1 LFSGWRYVAISFSSV
16 APPGTL
22 SLRNNFDRRPSSPD
36 ATVVFVAGL
45 SGSTAG
51 SICRVARARRG
62 LLVAGLLALG
72 VEERQ
77 ARAQD
82 TSEPRPAP
90 TEAVAPTEGAPTE
103 PPSNEAP
110 AGSRST
116 TSKRDHFARPYGLV
130 EFGIGIM
137 ALPDAKLCGGAAGC
151 DRGDVSVEV
160 DAWPMF
166 RASPHFAVGAGI
178 TLALIPMQD
187 VPRRDTV
194 FPREHARRYFT
205 AEGIGRYYFLHGP
218 ALEVWSGISA
228 GLIVVSDN
236 FRTDAKDPAVTII
249 GAESAN
255 IATEGMSL
263 GLASGVTFGVNPH
276 LQVGATLRFANWYL
290 PPTPEVIAFGE
301 SASLS
306 NRVTMLN
313 LALTVAYHSR

>member
-1 LFSGWRYVAISFSSV
+1 M
-16 APPGTL
+16 
-22 SLRNNFDRRPSSPD
+22 
-36 ATVVFVAGL
+36 
-45 SGSTAG
+45 
-51 SICRVARARRG
+51 
-62 LLVAGLLALG
+62 ALG
-72 VEERQ
+72 VGEGQASALEAIAPPAAVSESGAGGEGARREPAASEEE
-77 ARAQD
+77 A
-82 TSEPRPAP
+82 SGPRPP
-90 TEAVAPTEGAPTE
+90 
-103 PPSNEAP
+103 
-110 AGSRST
+110 
-116 TSKRDHFARPYGLV
+116 SKRDQFARPYGLV

-137 ALPDAKLCGGAAGC
+137 ALPDAKLCGGTAGC

-166 RASPHFAVGAGI
+166 RASPNFAVGAGI

-187 VPRRDTV
+187 VPRRDTI

-205 AEGIGRYYFLHGP
+205 AEGIGRYYFFHGP
-218 ALEVWSGISA
+218 ALEIWSGISA

-255 IATEGMSL
+255 IATEGLSL
-263 GLASGVTFGVNPH
+263 GLASGVTFGVSPY

-290 PPTPEVIAFGE
+290 PPTPDVIAFGE